1 MLLLGWCEQQQLQAS
16 AGLTPSVG
24 PLWYV
29 NSALVS
35 GHSDPKF
42 PELNG
47 ESLATRSVWP
57 DD

>member
-47 ESLATRSVWP
+47 ESLATRSV
-57 DD
+57 